1 MFRFIRDMKIRI
13 KLFGMFLVSL
23 SGFIVLFLLGYRT
36 LDYVKVNG
44 PIYKNIRAG
53 KDIIADVLPPPKYI
67 IESYLICNH
76 VFFERYPE
84 DIPEMKKLFRKLQ
97 RLKEEYYGKAFSR
110 ADSGAVKN

>member
-1 MFRFIRDMKIRI
+1 MSRLSAKNVYLTQSHRGGGEVYQMQLMGGCMFKFIRDMKIRI

-67 IESYLICNH
+67 GP
-76 VFFERYPE
+76 F
-84 DIPEMKKLFRKLQ
+84 
-97 RLKEEYYGKAFSR
+97 
-110 ADSGAVKN
+110 